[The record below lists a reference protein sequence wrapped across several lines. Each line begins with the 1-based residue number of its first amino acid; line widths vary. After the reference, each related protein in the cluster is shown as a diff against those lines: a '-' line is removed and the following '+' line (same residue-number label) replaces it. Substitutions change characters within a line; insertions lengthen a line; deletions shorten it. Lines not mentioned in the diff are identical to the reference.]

1 MRLTQHEH
9 QDPGWPSRIVG
20 REWELEVF
28 SLYLKHYS
36 SMERIINIYGSSGV
50 GKSSLAEEFQKQ
62 AAKQGAAVITL
73 DAAKIKTTPEEI
85 CRQILFQLGLLD
97 TLPSLSDPDFIIRAA
112 IEAVN
117 KRANLGAVLLFIDT
131 YELLETMDD
140 WFRDFF
146 IPQIKDR
153 CLSIITGRN
162 PLSSKWT
169 GCPLWKYT
177 IYRMPLK
184 NLDYHSVVAFLRGR
198 GIVEP
203 DQIQRIWK
211 QTDGLPVML
220 TSLLGEHNANDGEP
234 ALPGLR
240 DEARPRGCEA
250 MVLDGSPAPESLPK
264 LKPEAA
270 IYARTDLTHR
280 EKEVAALASEG
291 LTNRDIASR
300 LFLSE
305 VTIKKH
311 MRSIF
316 QKVGASNRTQLLKLL
331 ISVPTGSK

>member
-140 WFRDFF
+140 WF
-146 IPQIKDR
+146 
-153 CLSIITGRN
+153 
-162 PLSSKWT
+162 
-169 GCPLWKYT
+169 
-177 IYRMPLK
+177 
-184 NLDYHSVVAFLRGR
+184 AFLRGR

-316 QKVGASNRTQLLKLL
+316 QKVGASNRIQLLKLL